1 MTDSRSDVRSD
12 VRGDAELS
20 RDVARDAGQLLLAL
34 RQNFIAE
41 HGSITDKE
49 TATKLR
55 DQADAAAHVMISDA
69 LSSARPRDAILSE
82 EGKDNADRLSADRVW
97 IVDPLDGTWEY
108 GQDRQDFAVHI
119 ALWQPAMETLSA
131 CTVDLP
137 AQETS
142 RSVLDVVGPPPPLP
156 TDRPIRIVAS
166 RSRPPA
172 TLAATVDILARTL
185 AEAGV
190 NSHGVEIVDVGSVG
204 AKVNEILCGRAEA
217 YVHDTGFYEW
227 DVAAPYGVA
236 YHYGLIASHVDGS
249 AVTFNHMPPYVTD
262 LVVAHP
268 ALHALLLEALSE
280 AASL

>member
-1 MTDSRSDVRSD
+1 MTDPRS
-12 VRGDAELS
+12 DAELS
-20 RDVARDAGQLLLAL
+20 RDVAREAGQVLLGL
-34 RQNFIAE
+34 RRDFISE
-41 HGSITDKE
+41 HGPDLDKE
-49 TATKLR
+49 SANRLR
-55 DQADAAAHVMISDA
+55 DQADAAAHVLISA
-69 LSSARPRDAILSE
+69 AIAAARPDDAILSE
-82 EGKDNADRLSADRVW
+82 EGKDNSDRLCAERVW

-108 GQDRQDFAVHI
+108 GQDRRDFAVHI
-119 ALWQPAMETLSA
+119 ALWEPATMRLSA

-142 RSVLDVVGPPPPLP
+142 RTVLDADNAPPALP

-172 TLAATVDILARTL
+172 TLAAAVEILGRRL
-185 AEAGV
+185 AANGV
-190 NSHGVEIVDVGSVG
+190 NAHGVEIVDVGSVG

-236 YHYGLIASHVDGS
+236 EHYGLIASHKDGS
-249 AVTFNHMPPYVTD
+249 PVTFNHMPPYVTD

-268 ALHALLLEALSE
+268 ALHADLLEALSE
-280 AASL
+280 AASS